1 VICVSRQAH
10 WLLFKKEQN
19 ILPLPTLSFG
29 ITLVVRLTD
38 SQRAAIH
45 AKRITIKPEDSRF
58 VRNMWNTI
66 DPDCAIG
73 GIDEASA
80 RIIGRRKAAI
90 MNKRQAYLAKCRA
103 EVAEKKRDGLK
114 PIVKAGLIKGWRPR
128 GDDEKSDDDLFNSTG
143 IFH

>member
-1 VICVSRQAH
+1 MDPRSNPIRSGFFRTGMGPDPNLIRYISIFA
-10 WLLFKKEQN
+10 
-19 ILPLPTLSFG
+19 LPSLIFG

-45 AKRITIKPEDSRF
+45 AKHITIKPEDSRF

-80 RIIGRRKAAI
+80 RIIGTSVG
-90 MNKRQAYLAKCRA
+90 NGLARSGFKLTPGRA
-103 EVAEKKRDGLK
+103 
-114 PIVKAGLIKGWRPR
+114 
-128 GDDEKSDDDLFNSTG
+128 F
-143 IFH
+143 